1 MSKSLYFPDIL
12 QNTCYNCGVVCVQA
26 VLAYYGIEYTE
37 PKLEKL
43 LRTDKKWGTSIGP
56 IIKFFRY
63 KEFKVDYGSFTIQM
77 VKEFIHRKIPVI
89 ILIQAWGP
97 DGIDYKHT
105 NQYGH
110 YVVVSGYNDKGLTI
124 EDPAIFGRGF
134 ISYRHLKERWHAED
148 IHPVSNFGIAVW
160 GQTPYNYESLYKIG

>member
-37 PKLEKL
+37 AKLERMLK
-43 LRTDKKWGTSIGP
+43 TDKKWGTGISP

-63 KEFKVDYGSFTIQM
+63 KEFNVTHGTFTIDM
-77 VKEFIHRKIPVI
+77 LKSFIHRKIPVI

-97 DGIDYKHT
+97 DGIDYRHT

-110 YVVVSGYNDKGLTI
+110 YVVVSGYNEKGLII

-134 ISYRHLKERWHAED
+134 ISYEHLKRCWHGDD
-148 IHPVSNFGIAVW
+148 IKPVANFGIAAY
-160 GQTPYNYESLYKIG
+160 GKTPYNYEKLYRIR